1 MGMRKRHPFP
11 EIYCDL
17 NARMTDRGYSLE
29 RNGSVA
35 DLAKLGLTLESAIGK
50 RFTFMMDDADD
61 NGNPDDIM
69 FNGVV
74 IHDPEWG
81 YLALA
86 DEDGVYWRSEIAN
99 A

>member
-1 MGMRKRHPFP
+1 MRPRKSHPFP

-17 NARMTDRGYSLE
+17 NAQVTDRGYSIE

-35 DLAKLGLTLESAIGK
+35 DLAKLGLTLESAVGR
-50 RFTFMMDDADD
+50 RFTFVMDDADK

-69 FNGVV
+69 FNG
-74 IHDPEWG
+74 IIILDPEWG
-81 YLALA
+81 YLAFA
-86 DEDGVYWRSEIAN
+86 DEDGVYWRSEISN